1 MEKRKNS
8 RFPKEAYIAIT
19 TVYEQ
24 LKGIKLQGS
33 EHLPIQQATKTMFMN
48 ERTIKEIVG
57 CMEVCNERYS
67 EWTMNT
73 VKMKMAE
80 FVAGNLKLEKL
91 KKFYYNNQRA
101 IMKFGKVM
109 IQCSDGELREYN
121 DLISKLE
128 VREESISWPK
138 TKSEE
143 DMESYFAS
151 KIKIN

>member
-1 MEKRKNS
+1 MDTRKNTK
-8 RFPKEAYIAIT
+8 FPKEAYAGVIDE
-19 TVYEQ
+19 YEK

-33 EHLPIQQATKTMFMN
+33 EHLPIQQAIKTMFMN

-57 CMEVCNERYS
+57 CMDICNERYS

-73 VKMKMAE
+73 VKMKLPE
-80 FVAGNLKLEKL
+80 FVAGNLEMTKL
-91 KKFYYNNQRA
+91 KTFYYENQRA

-109 IQCSDGELREYN
+109 IQCSDGELRGFN
-121 DLISKLE
+121 DLVSKLE

-143 DMESYFAS
+143 EMETYFAS
-151 KIKIN
+151 KININ